1 MKRMLIF
8 KWGKLGCAVMAVIVV
23 IIARAVR
30 AVRMARTAIESGVLL
45 GLARGMVLCAILIT
59 TFIITKRDA
68 SAGVGKDMEN
78 LFSAM
83 GGGANVTS
91 AGSYKTQSGG
101 YYTGGSI
108 YARVPTKSYQLFNFQ
123 PPSIKAGCG
132 GIDAHLGSFSHI
144 GKDLI
149 KALRTVPSNAAGYA
163 FNLALQTYVPQV
175 YNTMQKLNDIAREI
189 NSLNINSCET
199 ASALVAGAWPKS
211 DRVDQQICQSM
222 GTNTSAFK
230 DWAEARHECGNADK
244 RKEINSKKDDKY
256 KDQLGDEFNIAWA
269 AIKKQFA
276 TLEGENKTA
285 AEFFMSISGTIIRYK
300 EGSGASAELK
310 TVEKATLVKE
320 AEVLDTLMFGESKS
334 GEQAKLYSCDNTE
347 KCLKVG
353 TTAMVFD
360 KSKAL
365 VPQIEEML
373 RGIAT
378 KMRDHSGNLTDKEKN
393 LINNTQVPILKIVAV
408 QNAFM
413 VGNSV
418 INIHEYAEPIAYDY
432 ILGYLESV
440 LDFVAVNI
448 DELAKVQMDGIYIEN
463 FKRNISDT
471 RKLITDKRFGA
482 YQRMLTT
489 ISVIEKT
496 NLVEKKLQHMFT
508 SYNEVKGSE

>member
-1 MKRMLIF
+1 MNGIF
-8 KWGKLGCAVMAVIVV
+8 ERKYSKLERASKGKKVV
-23 IIARAVR
+23 KGI
-30 AVRMARTAIESGVLL
+30 LL
-45 GLARGMVLCAILIT
+45 CVILIT
-59 TFIITKRDA
+59 SILITKREV
-68 SAGVGKDMEN
+68 SAGVGKEMEN

-83 GGGANVTS
+83 GGGANVTK

-108 YARVPTKSYQLFNFQ
+108 YARVPTRNYQLVNFQ
-123 PPSIKAGCG
+123 PPSIKAGCN

-149 KALRTVPSNAAGYA
+149 NALRTIPSNAAGYA

-175 YNTMQKLNDIAREI
+175 YNTMQKLQDIAREI

-199 ASALVAGAWPKS
+199 ASALVGGLWPKS
-211 DRVDQQICQSM
+211 DRVDQQICQSL
-222 GTNTSAFK
+222 GTNTSVFK
-230 DWAEARHECGNADK
+230 DWAEARRDCAETSK
-244 RKEINSKKDDKY
+244 RKEVNSDKEGKH

-269 AIKKQFA
+269 AIKKQFG
-276 TLEGENKTA
+276 TLEGESLEA

-300 EGSGASAELK
+300 EGSGESAELK
-310 TVEKATLVKE
+310 TIEKATLIKE

-334 GEQAKLYSCDNTE
+334 VKQATIYSCGDKE
-347 KCLKVG
+347 KCLKIKDKPLP
-353 TTAMVFD
+353 FD

-365 VPQIEEML
+365 VPQIEKML

-378 KMRDHSGNLTDKEKN
+378 KMRTHVGNLTDQEMN
-393 LINNTQVPILKIVAV
+393 LINNTQIPILKIVAV

-432 ILGYLESV
+432 ILGYLESI

-448 DELAKVQMDGIYIEN
+448 DELAKVQMDGTYIEN

-471 RKLITDKRFGA
+471 RKLITDKRFGS
-482 YQRMLTT
+482 YQRMLTA

-496 NLVEKKLQHMFT
+496 NLIEKKLQHMFS
-508 SYNEVKGSE
+508 SYKEVIGNE

>member
-1 MKRMLIF
+1 MKIMLIF
-8 KWGKLGCAVMAVIVV
+8 KWSQLG
-23 IIARAVR
+23 RALR
-30 AVRMARTAIESGVLL
+30 A
-45 GLARGMVLCAILIT
+45 ARGIVLCAILIT
-59 TFIITKRDA
+59 TFIVTKRDA

-300 EGSGASAELK
+300 EGSGDSAELK

-334 GEQAKLYSCDNTE
+334 GEKAKLYSCDKTDDNKDNTE

-353 TTAMVFD
+353 TTAMTFD

-378 KMRDHSGNLTDKEKN
+378 KMRDHGGDLTDKEKN
-393 LINNTQVPILKIVAV
+393 LINNTQIPILKIVAV

-482 YQRMLTT
+482 YQRMLTA

-496 NLVEKKLQHMFT
+496 NMVEKKLQHMFT

>member
-1 MKRMLIF
+1 
-8 KWGKLGCAVMAVIVV
+8 
-23 IIARAVR
+23 
-30 AVRMARTAIESGVLL
+30 
-45 GLARGMVLCAILIT
+45 
-59 TFIITKRDA
+59 
-68 SAGVGKDMEN
+68 
-78 LFSAM
+78 
-83 GGGANVTS
+83 
-91 AGSYKTQSGG
+91 
-101 YYTGGSI
+101 
-108 YARVPTKSYQLFNFQ
+108 
-123 PPSIKAGCG
+123 
-132 GIDAHLGSFSHI
+132 
-144 GKDLI
+144 
-149 KALRTVPSNAAGYA
+149 
-163 FNLALQTYVPQV
+163 
-175 YNTMQKLNDIAREI
+175 MQKLNDIAREI

-230 DWAEARHECGNADK
+230 DWAEARHKCGDINE
-244 RKEINSKKDDKY
+244 RKKVNSKKDDKY

-300 EGSGASAELK
+300 EGSGDSAELK

-334 GEQAKLYSCDNTE
+334 GEKAKLYSCDKTDDNKDGTE

-353 TTAMVFD
+353 TTEMVFD

-378 KMRDHSGNLTDKEKN
+378 KMRDHSGDLTDKEKN
-393 LINNTQVPILKIVAV
+393 LINNTQIPILKIVAV

>member
-1 MKRMLIF
+1 MKIMLIF
-8 KWGKLGCAVMAVIVV
+8 KWGKLGRAVLVVMVAIV
-23 IIARAVR
+23 ARA
-30 AVRMARTAIESGVLL
+30 ARTAIASGVLL

-59 TFIITKRDA
+59 TFIITKRDV

-78 LFSAM
+78 LFSKM

-132 GIDAHLGSFSHI
+132 GIDAHVGSFSHI

-300 EGSGASAELK
+300 EGSGDSAELK

-353 TTAMVFD
+353 TTAMTFD